1 MNRRNPTFTP
11 PLGFE
16 REHGRVIV
24 GISVYNKD
32 PEVAR
37 LLAASQEAAD
47 AVMFAKEDGY
57 RDEIEDASAAFA
69 RADRAL
75 HAALAKAMERKL
87 NPAVRGRRI
96 PNSAKVFVYPQ
107 SVAPAA
113 HTYVPPVSAYA
124 LVPEQ
129 SRRYPRAPT
138 LRALQV
144 FAANK
149 GHHVIYTAVSD
160 RHKIGPRAVF
170 YVQTQGVPTTV
181 VATYS
186 LAKDSPGHDARDPS
200 NVHLVGDKT
209 FEDIHPKAN
218 PKKKNPYF
226 SQEVAKDSAAMC
238 RRLDLDGHPSSRYLL
253 QQGAKLTDTVAQEWW
268 LAVARA
274 YLSHTLRA
282 SKAELKAQLAPALT
296 RQRKYDHRNA
306 P

>member
-1 MNRRNPTFTP
+1 MSRRNPAFVP
-11 PLGFE
+11 PPGFE

-32 PEVAR
+32 PEIAR
-37 LLAASQEAAD
+37 LLKASQEAAD

-57 RDEIEDASAAFA
+57 SDEIAATSSAFA
-69 RADRAL
+69 HADRAL
-75 HAALAKAMERKL
+75 HVALAKAMERKL
-87 NPAVRGRRI
+87 NPAAHGRRLT
-96 PNSAKVFVYPQ
+96 NSAKVFVYPQ

-113 HTYVPPVSAYA
+113 RTYVPPVSAYA

-160 RHKIGPRAVF
+160 RHKVGPRAVF
-170 YVQTQGVPTTV
+170 YVQTQGAPTAV
-181 VATYS
+181 VATYR
-186 LAKDSPGHDARDPS
+186 LANDSPGHDARDPS

-226 SQEVAKDSAAMC
+226 SQEVAKDVAAMR

-253 QQGAKLTDTVAQEWW
+253 QQGAKLTDTVAQEQW
-268 LAVARA
+268 LDVARA
-274 YLSHTLRA
+274 TLSRALRA
-282 SKAELKAQLAPALT
+282 SKAAIKAQLAPARA
-296 RQRKYDHRNA
+296 RQRKHERRND